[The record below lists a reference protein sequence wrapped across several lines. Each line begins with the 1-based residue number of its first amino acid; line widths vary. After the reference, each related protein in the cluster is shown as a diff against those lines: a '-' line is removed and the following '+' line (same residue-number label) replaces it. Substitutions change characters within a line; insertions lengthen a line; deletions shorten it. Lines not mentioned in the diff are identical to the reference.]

1 MNKRILLHDIDFLR
15 DAHECVFNL
24 VMLPCS
30 KIVKDMRVF
39 LPSFEVSKSMCV
51 LSGKHLRTELA

>member
-15 DAHECVFNL
+15 DAHKGVFDFVFPFCL
-24 VMLPCS
+24 QRREDVRVLLPC
-30 KIVKDMRVF
+30 
-39 LPSFEVSKSMCV
+39 FEVSKSMCV